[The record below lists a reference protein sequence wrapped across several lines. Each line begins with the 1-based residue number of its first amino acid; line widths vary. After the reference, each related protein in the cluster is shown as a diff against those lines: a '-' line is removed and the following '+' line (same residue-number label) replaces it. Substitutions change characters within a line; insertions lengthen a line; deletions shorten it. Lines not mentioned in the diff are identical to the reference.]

1 MRWDG
6 GFRWRRLVIPCLSAG
21 LAVALSA
28 GPAVAAY
35 QASVYDNK
43 TAFTTCAG
51 INTTIPQQL
60 RALAVDGFRYMQY
73 APSSF
78 EATTFTASKVLSRV
92 ANDQGFYVQS
102 TEGPDSCV
110 NRAPVALPDS
120 SADSSRERDQ
130 CPTHVHSHANV
141 TTSRLHTGRFRSDNG
156 MGRSPGVRGPFPS
169 GG

>member
-1 MRWDG
+1 M
-6 GFRWRRLVIPCLSAG
+6 IPCLSAG
-21 LAVALSA
+21 LAVAVSA

-78 EATTFTASKVLSRV
+78 EATTSRRRRCCL
-92 ANDQGFYVQS
+92 AWPTTRGS
-102 TEGPDSCV
+102 TSDRPKGQI
-110 NRAPVALPDS
+110 RA
-120 SADSSRERDQ
+120 
-130 CPTHVHSHANV
+130 
-141 TTSRLHTGRFRSDNG
+141 
-156 MGRSPGVRGPFPS
+156 
-169 GG
+169 